1 MADPITLSVL
11 GGVALTEG
19 VKFLY
24 GQATE
29 LLKRR
34 RERRDG
40 EAGAVEVEPAEVP
53 ELDGELRLPL
63 RADAAVLDRVE
74 PDLKELR
81 RKLQDYADGV
91 EAIGSEDRDLLES
104 ADAVR
109 RLLEAVYGQRI
120 TFRGERRAASGPVVE
135 GGIDVDV
142 VAGYAAAVRARVI
155 TGGTVRAAVRAN
167 EVGEGGEVVGVDV
180 DRIGG

>member
-1 MADPITLSVL
+1 MTDPLALSVL
-11 GGVALTEG
+11 GAAALTEG
-19 VKFLY
+19 IKFLY

-29 LLKRR
+29 LLRRR
-34 RERRDG
+34 RERRD
-40 EAGAVEVEPAEVP
+40 EAGALEVEPAEVP

-63 RADAAVLDRVE
+63 RADDAVLERVG

-91 EAIGSEDRDLLES
+91 EEVVPDDRDLLES

-135 GGIDVDV
+135 GEIDVDV
-142 VAGYAAAVRARVI
+142 VAGYAAAVRARAI
-155 TGGTVRAAVRAN
+155 TGGATVRASVRAN
-167 EVGEGGEVVGVDV
+167 EVAEGAEVIGVDV

>member
-1 MADPITLSVL
+1 MADPLTLSVL
-11 GGVALTEG
+11 GAAALTEG

-34 RERRDG
+34 RERRD
-40 EAGAVEVEPAEVP
+40 EAIEVSPGAVP
-53 ELDGELRLPL
+53 ELEGGLRLPL
-63 RADAAVLDRVE
+63 RADDAVLERVE
-74 PDLKELR
+74 PDLRELR
-81 RKLQDYADGV
+81 RRLQDYADGV
-91 EAIGSEDRDLLES
+91 EAVASGDRELLES

-120 TFRGERRAASGPVVE
+120 TFRGERRETSGPVVE
-135 GGIDVDV
+135 GEIDVES
-142 VAGYAAAVRARVI
+142 VAGYAAAVRARAV
-155 TGGTVRAAVRAN
+155 TGGATVRAAVRVT
-167 EVGEGGEVVGVDV
+167 EVGENAEVIGVDV